1 MRYEEFLESF
11 LASDKSLKETIK
23 KVSGLEGKIQKD
35 SVKGDIKSL
44 LKNLDALKN
53 AVSSLEEALT
63 GVEESVSNFDY
74 RSYFTSGE
82 FTEDMLLGLKE
93 RKMDTVGEYPVFE
106 VFPTRIR
113 IDGENQE
120 VILGKKK
127 VPTMRPKI
135 LVDSAADLVDKLE
148 AAPFNAQ
155 AFAQDLE
162 NAYLIC
168 VLQEKAKN
176 TGKVNDHLFYVP
188 LLSCYKVMVPLSRS
202 RKEYDEMAFAFDL
215 ARLYNEIKKGDFVTK
230 SGHTCL
236 FGTGRGKSVRILDD
250 TGMEQLISTICFR

>member
-11 LASDKSLKETIK
+11 LASDKILKETIK
-23 KVSGLEGKIQKD
+23 KVSGLEGKMQKD
-35 SVKGDIKSL
+35 SIKGDVRSL
-44 LKNLDALKN
+44 LKDLESLKN
-53 AVSSLEEALT
+53 AVSSLEKAL
-63 GVEESVSNFDY
+63 GSVDETITSFDY
-74 RSYFTSGE
+74 RSYFVSGE
-82 FTEDMLLGLKE
+82 FTEDMLSGLKD

-113 IDGENQE
+113 IDAENQE

-127 VPTMRPKI
+127 VPTMRPQI
-135 LVDSAADLVDKLE
+135 LVDGAANLVEKLE
-148 AAPFNAQ
+148 SASFNAQ
-155 AFAQDLE
+155 SFAQDLE
-162 NAYLIC
+162 NAYSIC
-168 VLQEKAKN
+168 VLQEKSKN
-176 TGKVNDHLFYVP
+176 TGKINEHLYYVP

-202 RKEYDEMAFAFDL
+202 RKDYDEMAFAFDL

>member
-1 MRYEEFLESF
+1 
-11 LASDKSLKETIK
+11 
-23 KVSGLEGKIQKD
+23 
-35 SVKGDIKSL
+35 
-44 LKNLDALKN
+44 
-53 AVSSLEEALT
+53 
-63 GVEESVSNFDY
+63 
-74 RSYFTSGE
+74 
-82 FTEDMLLGLKE
+82 
-93 RKMDTVGEYPVFE
+93 
-106 VFPTRIR
+106 
-113 IDGENQE
+113 
-120 VILGKKK
+120 
-127 VPTMRPKI
+127 MRPQV

-155 AFAQDLE
+155 SFAQDLE
-162 NAYLIC
+162 NAYSVC

-176 TGKVNDHLFYVP
+176 TGKVNEHLYYVP

-202 RKEYDEMAFAFDL
+202 RKDYDEMAFAFDL

>member
-11 LASDKSLKETIK
+11 LASDKTLKETIK
-23 KVSGLEGKIQKD
+23 KLSGLEGKMQKD
-35 SVKGDIKSL
+35 TIKGDVRSL
-44 LKNLDALKN
+44 LKNLEAMKN
-53 AVSSLEEALT
+53 AVTSLDEALN
-63 GVEESVSNFDY
+63 SVDETISNFDY
-74 RSYFTSGE
+74 RSYFVSGE
-82 FTEDMLLGLKE
+82 FTEDMLLGLKN

-113 IDGENQE
+113 IDAENQE

-127 VPTMRPKI
+127 VPTMRPQV

-148 AAPFNAQ
+148 SALFNAQ
-155 AFAQDLE
+155 SFAQDLE
-162 NAYLIC
+162 NAYSIC

-176 TGKVNDHLFYVP
+176 TGKVNEHLYYIP

-202 RKEYDEMAFAFDL
+202 RKDYDEMAFAFDL
-215 ARLYNEIKKGDFVTK
+215 ARLYNAIKKGDFVTK

>member
-11 LASDKSLKETIK
+11 LASDKTLKETIK
-23 KVSGLEGKIQKD
+23 KVSGLEGKMQKD
-35 SVKGDIKSL
+35 TIKGDVRSL
-44 LKNLDALKN
+44 LKNLEAMKKAVASLEDALN
-53 AVSSLEEALT
+53 
-63 GVEESVSNFDY
+63 SVDETISNFDY
-74 RSYFTSGE
+74 RSYFVSGQ
-82 FTEDMLLGLKE
+82 FTEDMLLGLKN

-113 IDGENQE
+113 IDAENQE

-127 VPTMRPKI
+127 VPTMRPQV

-148 AAPFNAQ
+148 SAPFNAQ
-155 AFAQDLE
+155 SFAQDLE
-162 NAYLIC
+162 NAYSVC

-176 TGKVNDHLFYVP
+176 TGKVNEHLYYIP

-202 RKEYDEMAFAFDL
+202 RKDYDEMAFAFDL
-215 ARLYNEIKKGDFVTK
+215 ARLYNAIKKGDFVTK

>member
-11 LASDKSLKETIK
+11 LVSDKSLKETIK
-23 KVSGLEGKIQKD
+23 KVSGLEGKMQKD

-148 AAPFNAQ
+148 SASFNAQ

>member
-23 KVSGLEGKIQKD
+23 KVSGLEGKMQKD
-35 SVKGDIKSL
+35 SIKGDIKSL

-148 AAPFNAQ
+148 SALFNTQ

>member
-23 KVSGLEGKIQKD
+23 KVSGLEGKMQKD

-148 AAPFNAQ
+148 SALFNAQ

>member
-11 LASDKSLKETIK
+11 LVSDKSLKETIK
-23 KVSGLEGKIQKD
+23 KVSGLEGKMQKD

-63 GVEESVSNFDY
+63 GVKESVSNFDY

>member
-11 LASDKSLKETIK
+11 LASDKILKETIK
-23 KVSGLEGKIQKD
+23 KVSGLEGKMQKD
-35 SVKGDIKSL
+35 SIKGDVRSL
-44 LKNLDALKN
+44 LKDLESLKYV
-53 AVSSLEEALT
+53 VSSLEKAL
-63 GVEESVSNFDY
+63 GSVDETITSFDY
-74 RSYFTSGE
+74 RSYFVSGE
-82 FTEDMLLGLKE
+82 FTEDMLSGLKD

-113 IDGENQE
+113 IDAENQE

-127 VPTMRPKI
+127 VPTMRPQV
-135 LVDSAADLVDKLE
+135 LVDGAANLVEKLE
-148 AAPFNAQ
+148 SASFNAQ
-155 AFAQDLE
+155 SFAQDLE
-162 NAYLIC
+162 NAYSIC

-176 TGKVNDHLFYVP
+176 TGKVNEHLYYVP

-202 RKEYDEMAFAFDL
+202 RKDYDEMAFAFDL

>member
-11 LASDKSLKETIK
+11 LASDKTLKETIK
-23 KVSGLEGKIQKD
+23 KVSGLEGKMQKD
-35 SVKGDIKSL
+35 TIKGDVRSL
-44 LKNLDALKN
+44 LKNLEAMKN
-53 AVSSLEEALT
+53 AISSLEEALN
-63 GVEESVSNFDY
+63 SVDDTISNFDY
-74 RSYFTSGE
+74 RSYFVSGE
-82 FTEDMLLGLKE
+82 FTEDMLLGLKN

-113 IDGENQE
+113 IDAENQE

-127 VPTMRPKI
+127 VPTMRPQV

-148 AAPFNAQ
+148 SAPFNAQ
-155 AFAQDLE
+155 SFAQDLE
-162 NAYLIC
+162 NAYNVC

-176 TGKVNDHLFYVP
+176 TGKVNEHLYYIP

-202 RKEYDEMAFAFDL
+202 RKDYDEMAFAFDL
-215 ARLYNEIKKGDFVTK
+215 ARLYNAIKKGDFVTK
-230 SGHTCL
+230 SGRTCL

>member
-1 MRYEEFLESF
+1 
-11 LASDKSLKETIK
+11 
-23 KVSGLEGKIQKD
+23 
-35 SVKGDIKSL
+35 
-44 LKNLDALKN
+44 
-53 AVSSLEEALT
+53 
-63 GVEESVSNFDY
+63 
-74 RSYFTSGE
+74 
-82 FTEDMLLGLKE
+82 
-93 RKMDTVGEYPVFE
+93 MDTVGEYPVFE

-113 IDGENQE
+113 IDAENQE

-127 VPTMRPKI
+127 VPTMRPQV
-135 LVDSAADLVDKLE
+135 LVDGAANLVEKLE
-148 AAPFNAQ
+148 SASFNAQ
-155 AFAQDLE
+155 SFAQDLE
-162 NAYLIC
+162 NAYSIC

-176 TGKVNDHLFYVP
+176 TGKVNEHLYYVP

-202 RKEYDEMAFAFDL
+202 RKDYDEMAFAFDL

>member
-1 MRYEEFLESF
+1 MQYEEFLESF

-23 KVSGLEGKIQKD
+23 KVSGLEGKMQKD

-53 AVSSLEEALT
+53 AVSSLEETLT

-148 AAPFNAQ
+148 SAPFNAQ